1 MFIKSKKRLLS
12 SFLIILMLVLMISG
26 CSSKGY
32 IGSKNSVAPSEAP
45 TEEVQ
50 DYKNE
55 SQSMD
60 YATDASVEYTS
71 NAGFGSS
78 ENAKAEQGGE
88 YTSEQSQT
96 GRKIIRSANV
106 ELETKEFDK
115 TVNIITEKTNFLG
128 GYIESSSIS
137 GGRPVNKDDFRNRV
151 ASFKL
156 RIPEK
161 SFEQLLLDFND
172 IGNVINIRRGGD
184 DITSQ
189 YFDTEAR
196 LKSLTIQEERLLE
209 ILKKADTVKDI
220 IELERELSNVRYQIE
235 SYTGTLRKWD
245 NLVSFSTIDVMV
257 YEVRELKEPEP
268 VTLGD
273 RIVNGFKKSVKGIV
287 NLGKE
292 LLVAVAVLLPVIF
305 VLSIVG
311 LVVFYI
317 VKKVVRRKK
326 KKIKNDENKDEE

>member
-12 SFLIILMLVLMISG
+12 SFLIILMLALMISG
-26 CSSKGY
+26 CSSPKNVAT
-32 IGSKNSVAPSEAP
+32 KNSIAPSEAP
-45 TEEVQ
+45 AVSVYTIRG
-50 DYKNE
+50 E
-55 SQSMD
+55 SKSMD
-60 YATDASVEYTS
+60 YATDTSVEYTS
-71 NAGFGSS
+71 NVGFGSS
-78 ENAKAEQGGE
+78 ENGE
-88 YTSEQSQT
+88 ADQDREYIGEQSQT
-96 GRKIIRSANV
+96 GRKIIKSANV

-115 TVNIITEKTNFLG
+115 TVNIITEKTNYLG

-156 RIPEK
+156 RVPEK

-172 IGNVINIRRGGD
+172 IGNVINISRGGD

-209 ILKKADTVKDI
+209 ILKKADKIEDI
-220 IELERELSNVRYQIE
+220 IQLERELSDVRYQIE

-245 NLVSFSTIDVMV
+245 NLVNFSTIDVMV
-257 YEVRELKEPEP
+257 YEVREIQEPEP

-273 RIVNGFKKSVKGIV
+273 RIENGFKKSIKGII

-292 LLVAVAVLLPVIF
+292 LLVAVAVLLPIIF

-317 VKKVVRRKK
+317 IKKVSKRRN
-326 KKIKNDENKDEE
+326 KKIDRDEE

>member
-1 MFIKSKKRLLS
+1 MT
-12 SFLIILMLVLMISG
+12 SG
-26 CSSKGY
+26 CSSVKNVAT
-32 IGSKNSVAPSEAP
+32 KNSIAPSEAP
-45 TEEVQ
+45 VVTV
-50 DYKNE
+50 DTIRGE
-55 SQSMD
+55 SKSMD
-60 YATDASVEYTS
+60 YEVDASVEFTG
-71 NAGFGSS
+71 NAGFGAS
-78 ENAKAEQGGE
+78 ENSEAELAGD
-88 YTSEQSQT
+88 YRSEQSQT
-96 GRKIIRSANV
+96 ARKIIRTANV

-115 TVNIITEKTNFLG
+115 TINIITEKTNYLG

-137 GGRPVNKDDFRNRV
+137 GGRPVNKEDFRNRV

-161 SFEQLLLDFND
+161 SFEQILLDFND
-172 IGNVINIRRGGD
+172 IGNVINVRRGGD

-209 ILKKADTVKDI
+209 ILKKADTIKDI

-245 NLVSFSTIDVMV
+245 NLVSFSTIDVIV

-268 VTLGD
+268 ITLGD
-273 RIVNGFKKSVKGIV
+273 RIVNGFAKSIKGIV

-292 LLVAVAVLLPVIF
+292 LLVALAVLLPIIV

-311 LVVFYI
+311 LVAYYI
-317 VKKVVRRKK
+317 IKKVY
-326 KKIKNDENKDEE
+326 KIRSNKTKKDEE